1 MQFNQIKYFVSL
13 CEHLN
18 FTRAAEDCNV
28 SQPSLTKAIKHLE
41 DELGGPL
48 FHRERANSHLT
59 ELGRL
64 MEPHLRQV
72 LSEIG
77 AAKDR
82 ARSARD
88 LDQTTL
94 TLGVMSTIGPTK
106 LLQLIANYRA
116 RYPNVNLLVRDAKGQ
131 DLQDMLLQGDLE
143 VALFG
148 LPEGLDDRL
157 HLMPLFE
164 ERFVITFGPGHRF
177 EQLSA
182 IRGADLKGEPYV
194 ARVDCEFADYAG
206 VRLNA
211 KRNDTKANVIYRS
224 EREDWCLAMIGAGLG
239 YGFTPEYAI
248 GVPGIQNRPLVDP
261 AFKRTVNVATVRG
274 RPHSPAVGAFVRETM
289 SWKAQVPNKQA
300 ATMTGLP
307 QQDLSSASR

>member
-1 MQFNQIKYFVSL
+1 MQFHQIKYFAAL
-13 CEHLN
+13 CDNLN

-28 SQPSLTKAIKHLE
+28 SQPSLTRAIKQLE

-72 LSEIG
+72 LSEID

-82 ARSARD
+82 ARSAKA
-88 LDQTTL
+88 LHQTTL

-116 RYPNVNLLVRDAKGQ
+116 NHPDVNLLVRDANGH
-131 DLQDMLLQGDLE
+131 DLQDMLLRGDLE

-148 LPEGLDDRL
+148 LPEGLDERL

-177 EQLSA
+177 EQFSTV
-182 IRGADLKGEPYV
+182 RGADLKGEPYV

-206 VRLNA
+206 ARLTSE
-211 KRNDTKANVIYRS
+211 RDGIKANVIYRS

-248 GVPGIQNRPLVDP
+248 GFPGIQSRPLIDP
-261 AFKRTVNVATVRG
+261 AFTRTVNVATVRG

-289 SWKAQVPNKQA
+289 SWKAQLPTKQDSK
-300 ATMTGLP
+300 TGLT
-307 QQDLSSASR
+307 QQNVPSTAC